1 MQGLEMIPGITELE
15 QAYDELQSARNALP
29 AARLVELSQWSRLDA
44 RLAEQVVTHLV
55 RFWKNLHIGELRS
68 ALRPAV
74 WPAALGVLLAHARLH
89 PELERADRRAFAGM
103 IEAVMAG
110 FPVGDGGTFFIG
122 TRAFAGQQQQ
132 QDAELSSKPYSAW
145 GYLGRDLLLN
155 KASRSRR
162 TVHSAEQRRRVLD
175 GLVERCESEG
185 RPLTTREYRVAL
197 GERISPRLAELDLR
211 AHPRL
216 VPRGQTRSRFFFV
229 RPIRA
234 RRRRT

>member
-1 MQGLEMIPGITELE
+1 MRGIEKIPGIQELE
-15 QAYDELQSARNALP
+15 RAYAELQSARNALP

-55 RFWKNLHIGELRS
+55 RFWKSLHVGELRL
-68 ALRPAV
+68 ALNSAV
-74 WPAALGVLLAHARLH
+74 WPATLGVLLGHARLH

-110 FPVGDGGTFFIG
+110 LPIGDGGTFFIG
-122 TRAFAGQQQQ
+122 TRAFAGQEQQR
-132 QDAELSSKPYSAW
+132 DAELSSKPYSSW

-185 RPLTTREYRVAL
+185 RPLTTSEYRAAL

-216 VPRGQTRSRFFFV
+216 VPRGETRGRFFLV
-229 RPIRA
+229 RPVRA
-234 RRRRT
+234 RRRRA

>member
-1 MQGLEMIPGITELE
+1 MRGLEKIPGTPDLE
-15 QAYDELQSARNALP
+15 QAYAELQSARHLLP
-29 AARLVELSQWSRLDA
+29 AVRLVELSQWSRLDA
-44 RLAEQVVTHLV
+44 RLAEQLVTHLV
-55 RFWKNLHIGELRS
+55 RFWKDLRVGELRS
-68 ALRPAV
+68 ALGPAA

-89 PELERADRRAFAGM
+89 PDLERADRRAFAGM

-110 FPVGDGGTFFIG
+110 LPLGDGGTFFIG
-122 TRAFAGQQQQ
+122 TRAFAGQQQR

-162 TVHSAEQRRRVLD
+162 TLHSIEQRRRVLD
-175 GLVERCESEG
+175 GLVKRCESDG
-185 RPLTTREYRVAL
+185 RPLTTQEYRAAL

-216 VPRGQTRSRFFFV
+216 VPRGQTRGRFFLV
-229 RPIRA
+229 RPVRS
-234 RRRRT
+234 RRRRA